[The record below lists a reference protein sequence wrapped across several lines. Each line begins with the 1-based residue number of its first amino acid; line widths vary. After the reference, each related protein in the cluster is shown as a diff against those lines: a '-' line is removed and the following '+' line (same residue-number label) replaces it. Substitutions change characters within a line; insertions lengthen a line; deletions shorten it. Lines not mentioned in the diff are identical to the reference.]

1 MSTYENTK
9 IETEPPA
16 RKISGTNKKKFEI
29 NYHICF
35 EYTNLRVYAL
45 LEVRTSMT
53 TYTRSES
60 FSNFKK
66 KKKNRKLNGKK
77 SRNLSTIIK
86 CYIYVFCSLTYRW
99 TKYL

>member
-16 RKISGTNKKKFEI
+16 RKISGTNKRKFEI

-53 TYTRSES
+53 TYTRSEA
-60 FSNFKK
+60 
-66 KKKNRKLNGKK
+66 
-77 SRNLSTIIK
+77 I
-86 CYIYVFCSLTYRW
+86 
-99 TKYL
+99 